1 MLVRIKSS
9 SYIGITP
16 FLVEVEV
23 DISNGLPV
31 FNIVGLGDTTISESR
46 DRIRSGIKN
55 SGYKFEAKRVI
66 VNLTPA
72 NIPKS
77 GSHFDL
83 PIAVGMLLGLRVVED
98 RFQII
103 ENYII
108 IGELSL
114 TGEIRG
120 VDGAINAV
128 LLAKEKKIKGVII
141 PEENYEETRLI
152 EGIEIIGVKNL
163 REVVEF
169 LEEKKVPKLNIKQN
183 KETEKINMIDF
194 SEIQGQSQAKRAM
207 EIVAAGG
214 HNILLVGS
222 PGSGKSML
230 AKRLATILPPLEENQ
245 IIENTKIY
253 SVAGEL
259 NRDYPVA
266 KNVPFRAPHH
276 TSTIISIIGGG
287 RRLKPGEITL
297 ANNGVLFFDE
307 FTEFKREVIE
317 SLREPM
323 EEKKVSITRNIGK
336 VEFPSK
342 FIFVAASNPCQC
354 GHLFERGLCRC
365 SEYDIKRYNKK
376 ISGPIL
382 ERIDIYVEIFRLNEK
397 EILAGGK
404 EESSEEIKKRVIKAR
419 EIQRKRLG
427 KGVLNANMRNE
438 EIKKYCVLEK
448 ECEKIME
455 IAIKNLN
462 LSMRSYHKI
471 LKVARTIADLDSSEN
486 ICKNHLLEA
495 IGFRKK

>member
-1 MLVRIKSS
+1 MLVKIKSS

-16 FLVEVEV
+16 LLVEVEV
-23 DISNGLPV
+23 DVANGLPV
-31 FNIVGLGDTTISESR
+31 FNIVGLGDTMISESR

-55 SGYKFEAKRVI
+55 SGYKFDAKRVI

-83 PIAVGMLLGLRVVED
+83 PIAVGVLLGLGLVED
-98 RFQII
+98 RLNIL
-103 ENYII
+103 EDYII

-120 VDGAINAV
+120 VEGAINAV
-128 LLAKEKKIKGVII
+128 LLAKELGVKGIII
-141 PEENYEETRLI
+141 PKENYEETSLI
-152 EGIEIIGVKNL
+152 DGVDIVGVHCLK
-163 REVVEF
+163 EVVEF
-169 LEEKKVPKLNIKQN
+169 LETGKRYEIEVKRELD
-183 KETEKINMIDF
+183 KEREFEIDF

-207 EIVAAGG
+207 EIVAGGG

-230 AKRLATILPPLEENQ
+230 AKRLITIVPDLEEKQ

-259 NRDYPVA
+259 NKNYPVA
-266 KNVPFRAPHH
+266 KNIPFRAPHH
-276 TSTIISIIGGG
+276 TSTAISIIGGG

-307 FTEFKREVIE
+307 FAEFKRDVIE
-317 SLREPM
+317 SLREPL
-323 EEKKVSITRNIGK
+323 EERRVSITRNSGK
-336 VEFPSK
+336 VEFPAK

-354 GHLFERGLCRC
+354 GNLFEKGLCRC
-365 SEYDIKRYNKK
+365 TEYDIKRYNKK

-382 ERIDIYVEIFRLNEK
+382 ERIDIYVEIFRLSEE
-397 EILAGGK
+397 EILNNKK
-404 EESSEEIKKRVIKAR
+404 EESSKTIKERVIKAR
-419 EIQRKRLG
+419 EIQKKRLG
-427 KGVLNANMRNE
+427 EGRLNGDMRNE
-438 EIKKYCVLEK
+438 EIKKYCILDS
-448 ECEKIME
+448 ECKKVVEM
-455 IAIKNLN
+455 AIKNLN

-471 LKVARTIADLDSSEN
+471 LKVARTIADLDGSLN
-486 ICKNHLLEA
+486 IEKNHLLEA